1 MQKELEQ
8 IIKRFRIKDIPKLTP
23 EQIAEHDRQV
33 EERLVNQYKQSKADN
48 FLKLRS
54 LYNEKNVLNSSFKNV
69 EPVSDEFK
77 TIAQKSAQMAKEIAS
92 GQRYNIILSGTAG
105 AGKTMLATCVLN
117 YVSKHSTKPTNCL
130 FLSVSELADLA
141 YSQYNREE
149 YERQARYHQLFKDIK
164 DTDVLLLDDLGTESS
179 MQANTQEAANTIQKA
194 LFRIGDL
201 MQGKCI
207 IITTNNTEQQLCSI
221 YNTKIV
227 SRLLTSN
234 KEHILNFGNV
244 EDYRKAHN

>member
-8 IIKRFRIKDIPKLTP
+8 IIKRFKINDIPKLTP

-33 EERLVNQYKQSKADN
+33 EERLVSQYKQSKADN

-77 TIAQKSAQMAKEIAS
+77 AIAQKSAQMAKEIAL
-92 GQRYNIILSGTAG
+92 GERYNIILSGTAG
-105 AGKTMLATCVLN
+105 AGKTMLATCILN

-149 YERQARYHQLFKDIK
+149 YARQARYHQLFKDIK

-221 YNTKIV
+221 YNAKIV

-234 KEHILNFGNV
+234 KGHILNFGNV